1 MRLINVDALK
11 EGMVLHKAVAD
22 KTGRA
27 LIQSGMM
34 LNDPLIERL
43 KKLEIPFVYIED
55 KRTEDIELKEG
66 VSTETYH
73 AAYTKIKDTFAQIHQ
88 KKAVKKVL
96 PVERI
101 SFTLLE
107 TVRTLFDD
115 LQQNKEAISLLTN
128 ITAHDDYLFRHSLNV
143 TIYALAMANELHFPK
158 REVEM
163 IGLGALL
170 HDIGKIG
177 TPIEILAKPGR
188 LTKEEFDEI
197 KKHSTKGY
205 ELLRGIHTIPFTV
218 AHCAFQHHERLD
230 GTGYP
235 RQLKG
240 DEIHDYAK
248 IIAICDVFDAVTT
261 NRSYRKAMLPHEA
274 LEILYAGCGTQFE
287 TNFVEMFKK
296 TVAMYPIGV
305 PVQLNDGRTGIVSRI
320 YKNMSERP
328 IVRILEE
335 DGKEV
340 EEPYN
345 LDLSKELSVM
355 IQSCEM

>member
-1 MRLINVDALK
+1 MRLINIDALK
-11 EGMVLHKAVAD
+11 VGMVLHKAVVD

-34 LNDPLIERL
+34 LNAPLIEKL
-43 KKLEIPFVYIED
+43 KLLKIPFVYIED
-55 KRTEDIELKEG
+55 KRTEGIKLKEG
-66 VSTETYH
+66 ISTETYH
-73 AAYTKIKDTFAQIHQ
+73 AAYTKIKDIFVQINQ
-88 KKAVKKVL
+88 KKTVKKVL

-115 LQQNKEAISLLTN
+115 LQNNKEAISLLTN
-128 ITAHDDYLFRHSLNV
+128 IHAHDDYLFRHSLNV
-143 TIYALAMANELHFPK
+143 TIYALAVANELNFLK

-177 TPIEILAKPGR
+177 TSIEILGKPGR

-197 KKHSTKGY
+197 KKHSTRGY
-205 ELLRGIHTIPFTV
+205 ELLRGVYTIPFTV

-240 DEIHDYAK
+240 GEIHDFAK

-287 TNFVEMFKK
+287 TKFVEVFKN

-305 PVQLNDGRTGIVSRI
+305 PVQLNDGRMGIVSRI
-320 YKNMSERP
+320 YKKMSERP

-335 DGKEV
+335 YGKEV
-340 EEPYN
+340 KEPYN

-355 IQSCEM
+355 IQSCEI